1 MIDNSLAE
9 GATVHVLEDDDGIYL
24 SFYLKFGYTYL
35 NFFLGS
41 GWVKVVDD
49 GGGKGLVPASY
60 VEFSEESEATSPVSL
75 QSGPRQASGK
85 YGTSQSH
92 YLDCC

>member
-1 MIDNSLAE
+1 
-9 GATVHVLEDDDGIYL
+9 
-24 SFYLKFGYTYL
+24 
-35 NFFLGS
+35 
-41 GWVKVVDD
+41 VKVVDD

-75 QSGPRQASGK
+75 QSGPRQVSGK